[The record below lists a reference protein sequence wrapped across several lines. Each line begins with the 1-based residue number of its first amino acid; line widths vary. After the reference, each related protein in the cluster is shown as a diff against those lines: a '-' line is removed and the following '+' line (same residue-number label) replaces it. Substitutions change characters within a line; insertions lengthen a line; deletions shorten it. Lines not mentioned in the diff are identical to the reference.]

1 MCALSEERPCKHTA
15 KSCRLQDKVQGLRGN
30 QTYLDLPAQSLKLW
44 EDKCLWF
51 KSPSLRFFI
60 MAVLA
65 NSNHIYYRILQCGVM
80 TKISFCSA
88 FKCSLVLGDWDYKIK
103 PNWLA
108 AQRTGLAG
116 EAMGK
121 AFDSLRKLY
130 PLAPVAEFLTPKNE
144 FFKCFLF
151 IFSLISSSLPPCYSS
166 LCHNPLHNHIHLP
179 SSKPWHPFLALLNKR

>member
-1 MCALSEERPCKHTA
+1 MHSQKKGHVSTQQKVA
-15 KSCRLQDKVQGLRGN
+15 RLQDKVQGLRGN
-30 QTYLDLPAQSLKLW
+30 QTYPHLDLQLQSLKLW

-108 AQRTGLAG
+108 AQRTGLAR
-116 EAMGK
+116 GK
-121 AFDSLRKLY
+121 QWARLSTVSGNYTPWRLWLN
-130 PLAPVAEFLTPKNE
+130 FLTPKNE
-144 FFKCFLF
+144 FFKCFFLSF
-151 IFSLISSSLPPCYSS
+151 HSYPLLSPPCYSS
-166 LCHNPLHNHIHLP
+166 LLTATPTQP
-179 SSKPWHPFLALLNKR
+179 HPFALQQALTSISSFAE